1 MNRFLQIEKIIF
13 GKSNQALCALPND
26 IEELEQA
33 LNQMG
38 LVDRPVIVL
47 IGGHIFPEHANLTNQ
62 AIEVI
67 AKTAEVLDAAV
78 ICGGTDIGV
87 MASIGKARG
96 RNGFQFP
103 LIGIAPEGS
112 VTWPEGPRSGSILPA
127 GNEREQ
133 LEPHH
138 SHFILVPGNQFGDE
152 TKWIVR
158 AATMISKNRQK
169 SVTVLANGGKVSQ
182 MDVDEGLQADRP
194 LIVLSGTGRLAD
206 EIASHPVKNNLIKII
221 PAHNRRLLG
230 ETLRMMLG

>member
-13 GKSNQALCALPND
+13 GKSNYAQCALPND

-33 LNQMG
+33 VTQMG

-67 AKTAEVLDAAV
+67 AKTAEVLDAAI

-87 MASIGKARG
+87 MAAIGKARG

-112 VTWPEGPRSGSILPA
+112 VTWPEAPRNGSLLPI

-133 LEPHH
+133 LETHH

-152 TKWIVR
+152 TKWISR
-158 AATMISKNRQK
+158 AATMIARGRQK
-169 SVTVLANGGKVSQ
+169 SVTVLINGGKVSQ
-182 MDVDEGLQADRP
+182 MDVEEGLQADRP
-194 LIVLSGTGRLAD
+194 LLVLSGTGRLAD
-206 EIASHPVKNNLIKII
+206 EIASRPTKSNLIKVI
-221 PAHNRRLLG
+221 PAHNRRLLS
-230 ETLRMMLG
+230 ETLRTMLT